1 MNGTPSVT
9 ATLPLVKIVSVKIT
23 DDTLAVDLE
32 DGRTIAV
39 PIGWFPRLAH
49 GTPGERAN
57 FQIGGAGYG
66 IHWPDLDE
74 DIRTADLLI
83 GLRSAESQQSL
94 ARWLEGRKIETAAL
108 SAMQAVESML

>member
-74 DIRTADLLI
+74 GIGIEGLI
-83 GLRSAESQQSL
+83 LGRKSTESRASFE
-94 ARWLEGRKIETAAL
+94 RWLQRHRSGD
-108 SAMQAVESML
+108 S